1 MADNMREIG
10 GGRLLAQDL
19 RKLGIKD
26 EEVLSAI
33 SKVPRYE
40 FLSKSLASR
49 ARDNDA
55 LPIGHGQTTSQPWV
69 IARML
74 ELARGGQDMGRVLEV
89 GTGCGYQTALL
100 THLAKEVYS
109 IERIGQ
115 LLSDARER
123 LRRLGYT
130 SPRLAHRDG
139 MKGLPEAAPFD
150 AIIVCA
156 AARKVPPA
164 LLEQIGEHGRLIL
177 PQDNDDHETLMVYEK
192 DSSSSH
198 EEVMFVPL
206 IEGVS

>member
-1 MADNMREIG
+1 MAWMKDLSS
-10 GGRLLAQDL
+10 GRQLAQQLRDL
-19 RKLGIKD
+19 GFRD
-26 EEVLSAI
+26 EKILDAI
-33 SKVPRYE
+33 TKVPRSE
-40 FLSKSLASR
+40 FLPQSLVPR

-74 ELARGGQDMGRVLEV
+74 ELACAGEKLSKVLEI

-100 THLAKEVYS
+100 TYLADEVYS

-115 LLSDARER
+115 LLTDARER
-123 LRRLGYT
+123 LRNLSYT
-130 SPRLAHRDG
+130 TPRLAHRDG

-156 AARKVPPA
+156 ATRIVPPA
-164 LLEQIGEHGRLIL
+164 LLEQLSPTGRLVI
-177 PQDNDDHETLMVYEK
+177 PENRDNHETLMVYQK
-192 DSSSSH
+192 GSSTTH
-198 EEVMFVPL
+198 EDVMFVPL